1 MVSFALQARFNKCS
15 PSHELGC
22 LRKADGSEMAS
33 VSASRKAGSS
43 FMPSWSSKGRA
54 LGSCEPHC
62 LWDPGTKFPGGGG
75 WISLG
80 CWSAKKF
87 H

>member
-1 MVSFALQARFNKCS
+1 MVSSALQAGFNKCCL
-15 PSHELGC
+15 SHELGGVG
-22 LRKADGSEMAS
+22 KADRSEMAS
-33 VSASRKAGSS
+33 VSASRKDGSS
-43 FMPSWSSKGRA
+43 FMPNWSPKGRA

-62 LWDPGTKFPGGGG
+62 LWDPGTRFPGGGG

-80 CWSAKKF
+80 CWSGKKL